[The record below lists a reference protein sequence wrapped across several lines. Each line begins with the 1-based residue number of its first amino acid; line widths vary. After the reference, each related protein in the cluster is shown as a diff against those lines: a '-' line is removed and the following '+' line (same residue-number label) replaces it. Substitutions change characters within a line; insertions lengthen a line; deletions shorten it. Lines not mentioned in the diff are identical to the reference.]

1 MKKIILFFL
10 LFFISSTSYANNN
23 IVYLD
28 IQYIIDNSDLGLSY
42 KKIVN
47 SLQNQIKIEINSKQK
62 IIKEKEIDI
71 NNKKNILK
79 KDELNKNLIELD
91 EMVKNYKNY
100 RNDSAKK
107 IIEEKNKYSSKILE
121 ILNPLLTKFVE
132 TNNIVLVLEK
142 KNILVGA
149 KSLDI
154 TENIL
159 VILNEETKKKKLLDE
174 IN

>member
-10 LFFISSTSYANNN
+10 LFFISSNSYANNN

-42 KKIVN
+42 KKIVK
-47 SLQNQIKIEINSKQK
+47 SLQDKIKIEINSKQK
-62 IIKEKEIDI
+62 IIKEKEIYI

-100 RNDSAKK
+100 RNYSEKK
-107 IIEEKNKYSSKILE
+107 IIE
-121 ILNPLLTKFVE
+121 
-132 TNNIVLVLEK
+132 
-142 KNILVGA
+142 
-149 KSLDI
+149 
-154 TENIL
+154 
-159 VILNEETKKKKLLDE
+159 
-174 IN
+174 

>member
-10 LFFISSTSYANNN
+10 LFFISSNSYANNN

-42 KKIVN
+42 KKIVK
-47 SLQNQIKIEINSKQK
+47 SLQDKIKIEINSKQK
-62 IIKEKEIDI
+62 IIKEK
-71 NNKKNILK
+71 K
-79 KDELNKNLIELD
+79 
-91 EMVKNYKNY
+91 
-100 RNDSAKK
+100 
-107 IIEEKNKYSSKILE
+107 KYSSRILE
-121 ILNPLLTKFVE
+121 ILNPLLTKFVDS
-132 TNNIVLVLEK
+132 NNIVLVLEK

-159 VILNEETKKKKLLDE
+159 IMLNEETKKKKLLDE